1 MHIFSFK
8 DFLETQSVAIVP
20 RETEVEFSLDLL
32 QYQNSGP
39 F

>member
-1 MHIFSFK
+1 MHIFPFK

-32 QYQNSGP
+32 QYQNNEP